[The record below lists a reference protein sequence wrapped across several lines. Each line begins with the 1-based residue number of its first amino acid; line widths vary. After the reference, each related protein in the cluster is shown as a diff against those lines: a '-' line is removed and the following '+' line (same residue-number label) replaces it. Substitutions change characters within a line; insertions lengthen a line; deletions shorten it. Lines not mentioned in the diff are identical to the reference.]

1 MSNELNQYDPQG
13 TAMRTP
19 FDMGAF
25 VLEWQNALQQR
36 VEAQEISADT
46 ATGYKRGVMK
56 FLAWLQSEQPTPN
69 AIRAWQA
76 VLLKAGVRPASVN
89 AWLAGLRSFFSWL
102 AEIGEIPF
110 NPTHAIKGATRKD
123 TKKRHNREA
132 LTDNEVRRLL
142 KRPNRETAEGIRD
155 YAMLTLM
162 LYTAA
167 RGIELHR
174 ADLADLQTVNSKVVL
189 YVQGKGHVEKD
200 EMLVITSEAEN
211 AMRAWLSI
219 RGKKAGAL
227 FISMSNRSKGERLSR
242 RALRDIVKGYF
253 DAAGVH
259 GNKTTGSLRHTAITS
274 AIRHGAAA
282 EKVKGMSRH
291 ASLDTL
297 MLYYRET
304 DRIDDPAEQYISYG
318 E

>member
-1 MSNELNQYDPQG
+1 MNNQLNRYDPQG

-19 FDMGAF
+19 FDMPAF
-25 VLEWQNALQQR
+25 VLEWQNILKKR

-56 FLAWLQSEQPTPN
+56 FLAWLQSQQPTSN
-69 AIRAWQA
+69 AIRAWKA
-76 VLLKAGVRPASVN
+76 ELLKAGIRPASVN

-102 AEIGEIPF
+102 VEVGQIPF
-110 NPTHAIKGATRKD
+110 DPAQAVKGATREG
-123 TKKRHNREA
+123 TKKGHIRQS
-132 LTDNEVRRLL
+132 LSDGEVRRLL
-142 KRPNRETAEGIRD
+142 KQPNRETAEGIRD
-155 YAMLTLM
+155 YAMLALM

-167 RGIELHR
+167 RSIELHR
-174 ADLADLQTVNSKVVL
+174 ADLADLKTMNSKLVL
-189 YVQGKGHVEKD
+189 YIQGKGHMGKD
-200 EMLVITSEAEN
+200 DMLVITGEAEN
-211 AMRAWLSI
+211 AMRAWLSV
-219 RGKKAGAL
+219 RGKKVGAL
-227 FISMSNRSKGERLSR
+227 FISMSNRTRGERLSR
-242 RALRDIVKGYF
+242 KSLREIVKGYF

-259 GNKTTGSLRHTAITS
+259 GNKTTRSLRHTAITS
-274 AIRHGAAA
+274 AIRHGASA

-297 MLYYRET
+297 MLYYHEI